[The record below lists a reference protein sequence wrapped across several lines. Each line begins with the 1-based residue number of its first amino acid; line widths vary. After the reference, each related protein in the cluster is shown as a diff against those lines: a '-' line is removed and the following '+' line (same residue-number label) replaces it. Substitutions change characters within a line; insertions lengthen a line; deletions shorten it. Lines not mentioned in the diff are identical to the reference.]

1 MRASPDYLTHGRYAP
16 LEQRGW
22 KLGRSVARHM
32 GVSVHTQYWVNQIL
46 PLDRQVALAEV
57 VGSRSWRGVLGEKR
71 GGGGSMSGAAA
82 AGPANLRAGISPSSD
97 GDPGGRMPAGTPSQ
111 TTYHRLEE
119 TSIRGIAE
127 LARLQVD
134 D

>member
-1 MRASPDYLTHGRYAP
+1 
-16 LEQRGW
+16 
-22 KLGRSVARHM
+22 M
-32 GVSVHTQYWVNQIL
+32 GVSVRTLYRVNQIL
-46 PLDRQVALAEV
+46 RLDWQVAVAEV

-71 GGGGSMSGAAA
+71 GGGGGVGGAAA

-97 GDPGGRMPAGTPSQ
+97 GDPGGRVPAGTPSQ

-119 TSIRGIAE
+119 TSIRGIPE

-134 D
+134 DLVRPGIRRDLAKQIRAYVRRRLR